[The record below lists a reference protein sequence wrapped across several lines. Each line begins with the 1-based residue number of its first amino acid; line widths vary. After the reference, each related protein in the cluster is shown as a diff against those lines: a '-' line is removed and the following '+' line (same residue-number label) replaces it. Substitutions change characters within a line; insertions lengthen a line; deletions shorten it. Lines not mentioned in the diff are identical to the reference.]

1 MDASLHAGYI
11 LHQRPWRETSLILEV
26 FSREHGRLGL
36 VARGA
41 RRAANR
47 QRWLFQPFR
56 RLNLAWLMRREL
68 GTLTRI
74 EAADA
79 REPPAGSAVMAG
91 FYLNELLLRLLHRH
105 EPHAE
110 LFDAY
115 AAALEGIRDEAGRE
129 AALRVFEKRLL
140 ASLGYGMVLDREAD
154 SGRPLEAERC
164 YYYRA
169 DLGPCTAPPQ
179 GSAAVAVSGAALYA
193 LREERLVDTGHLA
206 ETKRLMRMLLS
217 EHLGGRPLASRD
229 LYRRFVK
236 DPGQRLE

>member
-1 MDASLHAGYI
+1 MDTSLHAGYI

-26 FSREHGRLGL
+26 FSRDHGRLGL

-41 RRAANR
+41 RRSTNR

-56 RLNLAWLMRREL
+56 RLNLAWVMRREL
-68 GTLTRI
+68 GTLTHV
-74 EAADA
+74 EAADGH
-79 REPPAGSAVMAG
+79 EPPAGAAVMAG

-129 AALRVFEKRLL
+129 PALRIFEKHLL

-154 SGRPLEAERC
+154 SGRPLDAQRS

-169 DLGPCTAPPQ
+169 DLGPCAAAPE
-179 GSAAVAVSGAALYA
+179 GRSAVTVSGAALYA
-193 LREERLVDTGHLA
+193 LRDERLVDPAHLA
-206 ETKRLMRMLLS
+206 QTKRLMRMLLA